1 MNINN
6 TYLTQKNIR
15 IILLIISMLLITGIS
30 VLLAFLGNTV
40 YRNSAEGRACD
51 ELNYASSYLLEQL
64 KSCEDST
71 QIRCA
76 SVSGKLPALVISSD
90 RESEGRESEGRES
103 DSESDRESDRGGDGS
118 AEVWYF
124 VYDGQLRS
132 VSINAGETVSPESG
146 QPVAK
151 LAGADF
157 HMTAPG
163 LLELTLE
170 SSRGDSSTFNLY
182 LAGSGGENNE

>member
-51 ELNYASSYLLEQL
+51 ELNDASSYLLKQL
-64 KSCEDST
+64 KGCEDST

-76 SVSGKLPALVISSD
+76 SVSGKLPALVISSG

-103 DSESDRESDRGGDGS
+103 DSDSGRGGDGS
-118 AEVWYF
+118 SEVWYF

-170 SSRGDSSTFNLY
+170 SSSGDSSTFNLY

>member
-51 ELNYASSYLLEQL
+51 ELNYASAYLLEQL

-90 RESEGRESEGRES
+90 RESEGRESGR
-103 DSESDRESDRGGDGS
+103 ESDRESDRGGDGS

>member
-51 ELNYASSYLLEQL
+51 ELNDASSYLLEQL
-64 KSCEDST
+64 KGCEDST

-76 SVSGKLPALVISSD
+76 SVSGKLPALVISSG

-103 DSESDRESDRGGDGS
+103 DSDSGRGGDGS
-118 AEVWYF
+118 SEVWYF

-170 SSRGDSSTFNLY
+170 SSSGDSSTFNLY

>member
-51 ELNYASSYLLEQL
+51 ELNDASSYLLEQL
-64 KSCEDST
+64 KGCEDST

-76 SVSGKLPALVISSD
+76 SVSGKLPALVISSG

-103 DSESDRESDRGGDGS
+103 DSDSGRGGDGS
-118 AEVWYF
+118 SEVWYF

-151 LAGADF
+151 LIFRPSYPRPCTDRR
-157 HMTAPG
+157 
-163 LLELTLE
+163 
-170 SSRGDSSTFNLY
+170 SSCRRRGRPFWRS
-182 LAGSGGENNE
+182 A

>member
-51 ELNYASSYLLEQL
+51 ELNDASSYLLEQL
-64 KSCEDST
+64 KGCEDST

-76 SVSGKLPALVISSD
+76 SVSGKLPALVISS
-90 RESEGRESEGRES
+90 G
-103 DSESDRESDRGGDGS
+103 RGGDGS

-170 SSRGDSSTFNLY
+170 SSSGDSSTFNLY

>member
-1 MNINN
+1 M
-6 TYLTQKNIR
+6 R
-15 IILLIISMLLITGIS
+15 IIILIISMLLITCIS

-51 ELNYASSYLLEQL
+51 ELNAASSYLLQQL

-76 SVSGKLPALVISSD
+76 SVSGQFPALVIPSD
-90 RESEGRESEGRES
+90 HESGESTEI
-103 DSESDRESDRGGDGS
+103 
-118 AEVWYF
+118 WYF

-157 HMTAPG
+157 HMTSPG

-182 LAGSGGENNE
+182 LAGSGGENND

>member
-51 ELNYASSYLLEQL
+51 ELNDASSYLLEQL

-76 SVSGKLPALVISSD
+76 SVSGKLPALVISS
-90 RESEGRESEGRES
+90 G
-103 DSESDRESDRGGDGS
+103 RGGDGS
-118 AEVWYF
+118 SEVWYF

>member
-51 ELNYASSYLLEQL
+51 ELNDASSYLLEQL

-76 SVSGKLPALVISSD
+76 SVSGKLPALVISS
-90 RESEGRESEGRES
+90 GRES
-103 DSESDRESDRGGDGS
+103 DSESGRGGDGS
-118 AEVWYF
+118 SEVWYF

-170 SSRGDSSTFNLY
+170 SSSGDSSTFNLY